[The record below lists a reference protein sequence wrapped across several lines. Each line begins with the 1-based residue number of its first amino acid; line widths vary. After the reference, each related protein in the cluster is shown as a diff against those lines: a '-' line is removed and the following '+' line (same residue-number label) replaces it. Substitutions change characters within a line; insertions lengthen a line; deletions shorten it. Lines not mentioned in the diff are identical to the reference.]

1 MILVISISIVGITR
15 GTYMT
20 YINTVRHEENEQV
33 YQHLVAIRKI
43 VAYKSMRNGA
53 DKAVAEL
60 LLNGIFQF
68 SFKDGLEAFSLAS
81 FKGGLKRFEQDAV
94 VECRTVDMS
103 ATVIHKENRDLV
115 RHLIAIRNIRNTKC
129 ARCDFFNCQGCYL
142 SGREDFNI
150 GSALKLIMLYDWK
163 AIYEVLGIGGYYDE
177 TNNFVNKLA
186 DDTVANV
193 AQIKIAKPEYETNY

>member
-60 LLNGIFQF
+60 LLNGIFQHMYKRCCYDRIGICF
-68 SFKDGLEAFSLAS
+68 AGNQRKFKF
-81 FKGGLKRFEQDAV
+81 
-94 VECRTVDMS
+94 T
-103 ATVIHKENRDLV
+103 
-115 RHLIAIRNIRNTKC
+115 
-129 ARCDFFNCQGCYL
+129 
-142 SGREDFNI
+142 
-150 GSALKLIMLYDWK
+150 
-163 AIYEVLGIGGYYDE
+163 
-177 TNNFVNKLA
+177 
-186 DDTVANV
+186 
-193 AQIKIAKPEYETNY
+193 